1 MEAISFLQKRGKDIK
16 NTVVVYPFTYINPHN
31 ALPPIAAEYLQAG
44 ILETGRNAIL
54 LDMRYEIDIK
64 DHLETA
70 DLVCLYGHFEDCSMF
85 VKQNIHVINEV
96 LDQIPPQTP
105 IVAGGTNFNDPEK
118 AFALFPKVD
127 VIILENP
134 ETCIMELLD
143 GEQFEAVDNIA
154 YRKNG
159 KVIKTKHVIKALPE
173 TIYPRRSFRNPNYKY
188 HAAGIKIDLV
198 RAGMGC
204 NYKCKFCYQYGKDF
218 DGSFRRWQGRSAQS
232 LFNEIKEIEAPI
244 IGWVDDDMTAGMK
257 ALDEISDLLL
267 ENKIQKLFGGTGRID
282 HVNKYIEK
290 KSIDVLKKMEKA
302 GFLALSFGVE
312 SLNQKTLEFYGKG
325 LTIESIEKAMRLM
338 NQTNILLICNFI
350 FGSPGETEQDMMDM
364 LRFGRKWNV
373 DTIVT
378 NRMGF
383 PEGSEI
389 YNAIYHPETGQFRP
403 GMEMITGD
411 ELARIKYTVK
421 FAQRTP
427 FRIILSL
434 LKLYRHRGMFLDP
447 LYILCCALETMTKHS
462 WLEKTRVFPFFLKMT
477 KRIVVLPVIRSI
489 FRILAVVIT
498 PPVRFI
504 NWIFEHI
511 DRWLGISTSLLPK
524 FFLYLQNG
532 LYKRQVAHSQV
543 RQVIAN
549 EDNK

>member
-1 MEAISFLQKRGKDIK
+1 MDIISFLQKKKKDIK
-16 NTVVVYPFTYINPHN
+16 NTVVVFPFTYVNPHN

-64 DHLETA
+64 NHLESA

-96 LDQIPPQTP
+96 LNQIPPQTP
-105 IVAGGTNFNDPEK
+105 IIAGGTNFNDPEK

-134 ETCIMELLD
+134 ETCIMKLLD
-143 GEQFEAVDNIA
+143 GDQFEAVDNIA

-159 KVIKTKHVIKALPE
+159 KVIKTKHVINTLPE

-257 ALDEISDLLL
+257 ALDELSDMLL
-267 ENKIQKLFGGTGRID
+267 EHKIQKLFGGTGRID

-290 KSIDVLKKMEKA
+290 KGIDVLKKMEKA

-325 LTIESIEKAMRLM
+325 QTVESIEKAMRLM

-364 LRFGRKWNV
+364 LWFGRKWNV

-383 PEGSEI
+383 PEGSEL
-389 YNAIYHPETGQFRP
+389 YNAIYDPETGQFRP

-434 LKLYRHRGMFLDP
+434 LKLYRHRGLFLDP
-447 LYILCCALETMTKHS
+447 LYLLCCALETMTRHS

-477 KRIVVLPVIRSI
+477 KRIVLIPIIRSI
-489 FRILAVVIT
+489 LRILAVVIT
-498 PPVRFI
+498 PPVKFI

-532 LYKRQVAHSQV
+532 MYKRQVAHLQV
-543 RQVIAN
+543 RQVRST
-549 EDNK
+549 D

>member
-1 MEAISFLQKRGKDIK
+1 MDAISFLQKKKKDIK
-16 NTVVVYPFTYINPHN
+16 NTVVVFPFTYVNPHN

-70 DLVCLYGHFEDCSMF
+70 DLVCLYGHFEDCSIF
-85 VKQNIHVINEV
+85 VKRHIHVINEV

-118 AFALFPKVD
+118 AFELFPKVD

-159 KVIKTKHVIKALPE
+159 KVIRTKHVINALPE

-257 ALDEISDLLL
+257 ALDELSDMLL
-267 ENKIQKLFGGTGRID
+267 EHKIQKLFGGTGRID

-312 SLNQKTLEFYGKG
+312 SLNPKTLEFYGKG
-325 LTIESIEKAMRLM
+325 QTIESIEKAMRLM

-350 FGSPGETEQDMMDM
+350 FGSPGETEQDMIDM
-364 LRFGRKWNV
+364 LWFGRKWNV

-434 LKLYRHRGMFLDP
+434 LKLYRHRGLFLDP
-447 LYILCCALETMTKHS
+447 YIYFLLCARDS
-462 WLEKTRVFPFFLKMT
+462 DQAFL
-477 KRIVVLPVIRSI
+477 
-489 FRILAVVIT
+489 A
-498 PPVRFI
+498 
-504 NWIFEHI
+504 
-511 DRWLGISTSLLPK
+511 
-524 FFLYLQNG
+524 
-532 LYKRQVAHSQV
+532 
-543 RQVIAN
+543 
-549 EDNK
+549 

>member
-1 MEAISFLQKRGKDIK
+1 MDIISFLQKKKKDIK
-16 NTVVVYPFTYINPHN
+16 NTVVVFPFTYVNPHN

-64 DHLETA
+64 NHLESA

-96 LDQIPPQTP
+96 LNQIPPQTP
-105 IVAGGTNFNDPEK
+105 IIAGGTNFNDPEK

-134 ETCIMELLD
+134 ETCIMKLLD
-143 GEQFEAVDNIA
+143 GDQFEAVDNIA

-159 KVIKTKHVIKALPE
+159 KVIKTKHVINALPE

-257 ALDEISDLLL
+257 ALDELSDMLL
-267 ENKIQKLFGGTGRID
+267 EHKIQKLFGGTGRID

-290 KSIDVLKKMEKA
+290 KGIDVLKKMEKA

-325 LTIESIEKAMRLM
+325 QTVESIEKAMRLM

-364 LRFGRKWNV
+364 LWFGRKWNV

-383 PEGSEI
+383 PEGSEL
-389 YNAIYHPETGQFRP
+389 YNAIYDPETGQFRP

-434 LKLYRHRGMFLDP
+434 LKLYRHRGLFLDP
-447 LYILCCALETMTKHS
+447 LYLLCCALETMTRHS
-462 WLEKTRVFPFFLKMT
+462 WLEKTRGFPFFLKMT
-477 KRIVVLPVIRSI
+477 KRIVLIPIIRSI
-489 FRILAVVIT
+489 LRILAVVIT
-498 PPVRFI
+498 PPVKFI

-532 LYKRQVAHSQV
+532 MYKRQVAHLQV
-543 RQVIAN
+543 RQVRST
-549 EDNK
+549 D